1 MYSAPEKQWRTRR
14 VLVLCV
20 EPCRSVP
27 PCPASIT
34 YRTAVADGTGR
45 EVAELD
51 GETTNASLL
60 ALRVFVYSAP
70 EKQWRTQ
77 RTLILA
83 DSWRRTVPFCPAL
96 PAVPAALNAI
106 VRRCAVLWV
115 ETSERVRCARV
126 RPWVRTIQYAL
137 NCTRPCVRWY
147 GVRTLRTIWYYL
159 RSCNTSTYHGNAMII
174 SIVQLAL
181 NL

>member
-126 RPWVRTIQYAL
+126 RNGSERFNTLSIAHARACVGTAYVHCEQYGIIYDHATQVRTMV
-137 NCTRPCVRWY
+137 TR
-147 GVRTLRTIWYYL
+147 
-159 RSCNTSTYHGNAMII
+159 
-174 SIVQLAL
+174 
-181 NL
+181 